1 MKKIILSLMFSSAL
15 IATFQQMHAEDTS
28 NQAELRSRAKISET
42 QARAIALGKVANGVV
57 KSSELEEENGKLI
70 YSFDITTPG
79 TSNITEVAVDAI
91 SSVVVD
97 VSIETPKDQ
106 LKEAAA
112 DKFEMKKVKASK
124 EKDEDD
130 EKDEKDEK
138 K

>member
-1 MKKIILSLMFSSAL
+1 MKKIIYGFIVVCLLNTTSHLL
-15 IATFQQMHAEDTS
+15 HAEDS
-28 NQAELRSRAKISET
+28 ASQDNLKARAKISEA
-42 QARAIALGKVANGVV
+42 QARSLALSKVVNGVI

-79 TSNITEVAVDAI
+79 TTNITEVAVDAI
-91 SSVVVD
+91 SSAIVD

-106 LKEAAA
+106 AKEAAA
-112 DKFEMKKVKASK
+112 DKKEAKKMKASK

-130 EKDEKDEK
+130 EKEEK